1 MKIEIG
7 DYVKIVVCVTSI
19 GPSVGPLSHIEPEY
33 VRVRV
38 ANTSLYDVPMSSI
51 VEKLSNEEAFLLK
64 LEEPVRQSSTH
75 SGASSGPS
83 LSQMASLLIKKP

>member
-7 DYVKIVVCVTSI
+7 DYVKIVACVTSVSAYEQD
-19 GPSVGPLSHIEPEY
+19 GEPEY

-38 ANTSLYDVPMSSI
+38 AYTSIYDVPMSSI
-51 VEKLSNEEAFLLK
+51 VEKLSDEEAFLLK
-64 LEEPVRQSSTH
+64 LEEPVRQSGTH

-83 LSQMASLLIKKP
+83 LSHHRKWRHY